1 MKTFFKD
8 KKKLMILSVMVLL
21 TLVACKTARNAD
33 GTINPEM
40 IISLDTGFGETL
52 STGWFDGLIVWPI
65 ATLINF
71 ISQYTDAG
79 VAIIIVTALIN
90 ILISACTLKS
100 QISAQRIQMLQPEL
114 NKIQQKYAGKS
125 DQRSQM
131 MQAQEMQALYKKYDI
146 NPFTSILGP
155 FLQLPVIMG
164 MYLATQRSEAVINGS
179 FMGISLEKTVQGG
192 ISEGMWVYLLI
203 FALMVFFQFL
213 ALKFPQ
219 WLQKWKKKK
228 NHVKEKKYAE
238 PEKKAGGM
246 AGSMNMMM
254 YMSTILIAW
263 LGFTWPLG
271 MSFYWLV
278 SSIVRI
284 IQNIVISQF
293 FMKD

>member
-40 IISLDTGFGETL
+40 VISLDTGFGETI
-52 STGWFDGLIVWPI
+52 SSGWFDGLIVWPI

-79 VAIIIVTALIN
+79 VAIIIVTAFIN

-219 WLQKWKKKK
+219 WLQKDRKS
-228 NHVKEKKYAE
+228 V
-238 PEKKAGGM
+238 
-246 AGSMNMMM
+246 
-254 YMSTILIAW
+254 
-263 LGFTWPLG
+263 
-271 MSFYWLV
+271 V
-278 SSIVRI
+278 
-284 IQNIVISQF
+284 
-293 FMKD
+293 